1 MKNIKILILS
11 LFICISFSLPVFA
24 TSSKPLVID
33 SANIISSNTEASLIK
48 KAKEIQKKYN
58 IDVVIATIPSNEGV
72 SIEYYAETI
81 YSQGGYGQ
89 GSLKDGMLL
98 LLSMEDRDY
107 DFYKKGKVNDNMT
120 ISVENSILD
129 PTLSK
134 LKNNDFDGAF
144 NTFLN
149 KVDEVYSK
157 VKPDGSFS
165 KEPKGH
171 VPYLIGILG
180 SFFIAF
186 IIVQTGAATLK
197 SVRFSGNADRYVKT
211 NSVVISQGFEQF
223 LHRNVTRRSKPKSN
237 SSDSYNRSSGSS
249 PHSSHTSGK
258 F

>member
-11 LFICISFSLPVFA
+11 FFICICFSLPVLA
-24 TSSKPLVID
+24 ASNKPLVID
-33 SANIISSNTEASLIK
+33 KANIISSNTEASLIK
-48 KAKEIQKKYN
+48 EAKEIQKKYK
-58 IDVVIATIPSNEGV
+58 IDVVIATIPSNDGV

-89 GSLKDGMLL
+89 GSLKDGIMLL
-98 LLSMEDRDY
+98 ISMEDRDY
-107 DFYKKGKVNDNMT
+107 ILFKNGRVSDNLPKNY
-120 ISVENSILD
+120 ENFILD
-129 PTLSK
+129 PTESK
-134 LKNNDFDGAF
+134 LKNNDFEGAF
-144 NTFLN
+144 YTFQT
-149 KVDEVYSK
+149 KVEEVYSK
-157 VKPDGSFS
+157 EKADGSFS

-223 LHRNVTRRSKPKSN
+223 LHRNVTKRSKPKSN
-237 SSDSYNRSSGSS
+237 SSSDRVSGSGS
-249 PHSSHTSGK
+249 GSHSSYTKGK